1 MWLLK
6 VIRLFPFSMRSVCCV
21 RQRQGELFHFA
32 VLLHVTQNFLPLAY
46 HVEVELREYWGTRTK
61 KVINRNTAVHWQ
73 DKNELQEI
81 LKLYEINWG
90 IGLFTDGT
98 YQNKAFWENMMHN
111 LFVLEL
117 KRTGDV
123 GDHDEDEEGVV
134 VKGEVVVVRQGDGVE
149 PCFLHV
155 W

>member
-1 MWLLK
+1 
-6 VIRLFPFSMRSVCCV
+6 
-21 RQRQGELFHFA
+21 
-32 VLLHVTQNFLPLAY
+32 
-46 HVEVELREYWGTRTK
+46 
-61 KVINRNTAVHWQ
+61 
-73 DKNELQEI
+73 
-81 LKLYEINWG
+81 
-90 IGLFTDGT
+90 
-98 YQNKAFWENMMHN
+98 MMHN